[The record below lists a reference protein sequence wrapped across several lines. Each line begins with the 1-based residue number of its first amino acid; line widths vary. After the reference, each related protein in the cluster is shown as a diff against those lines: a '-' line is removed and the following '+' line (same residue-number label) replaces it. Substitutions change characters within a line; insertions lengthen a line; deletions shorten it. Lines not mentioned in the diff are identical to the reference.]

1 MNIFGK
7 IIEKIYLSL
16 PDNKVYQDSMT
27 KCNNYTYYRDVIMH
41 KYENQEVLIIY
52 LDCDHLK
59 LFNDKYGHE
68 EGNHLIKNI
77 AADLKALPN
86 VQEICR
92 LGGDEFL
99 VVADINFFSPHLRS
113 SEYPDISVHCSV
125 GLCIKN
131 KGEDVDHAVKV
142 AESKMYE
149 NKKTR
154 KAADKYKQK
163 TNK

>member
-27 KCNNYTYYRDVIMH
+27 KCNNYTYYTSYYTTFIT
-41 KYENQEVLIIY
+41 Y
-52 LDCDHLK
+52 
-59 LFNDKYGHE
+59 FE

-154 KAADKYKQK
+154 KVADKYKQK